1 MSSRQDPSL
10 LPNPAG
16 KREEPGFAPAALT
29 FGLGIRLQWHILG
42 QPGMPRRERGHPEI
56 PFSFISLRLGATHV
70 DFQLCRISGPRSVG
84 MLFPRSQREIIE
96 TEGGRK
102 KKGRKTGGRTTEF
115 PRDSL
120 ENRQPSPG
128 LDCVPASGAGTGRLP
143 PNGTVVW
150 GGPGTGELCSGIPGC
165 IPRHGNGEA
174 SG

>member
-16 KREEPGFAPAALT
+16 KREEPGLAPAALT
-29 FGLGIRLQWHILG
+29 FGLGIRLRWHILG

-70 DFQLCRISGPRSVG
+70 DFQLRRISGPRSVG

-120 ENRQPSPG
+120 ENRQPPPG

-143 PNGTVVW
+143 PNRTVVW
-150 GGPGTGELCSGIPGC
+150 GGPGTGELCSGILGC